1 MYRRKDIRYSIA
13 RCRKEGEHPPEN
25 MEIFTWVMERKP
37 EKLDIADFPDKWDIM
52 LSKGTILFVEPE
64 RDISFI
70 QQTCA
75 EAKVLTKHNI
85 GFDELSD
92 RQKNIITI
100 VETSMLDGKMTWENY
115 SDGWRVTLD
124 VSNNQMGTQLLG
136 GSPGQKAVTSEMIE
150 QSGRAV
156 DPTKLSEESKLRITE
171 KEAGIT
177 HNKTINLTGENQ
189 WEKMTQEEM
198 NALKNVQ
205 KKGSKD

>member
-171 KEAGIT
+171 KEAGST

>member
-25 MEIFTWVMERKP
+25 MEIFTWVMEQKP

-52 LSKGTILFVEPE
+52 LSKDTILFVEPE

>member
-100 VETSMLDGKMTWENY
+100 VETAMLDGKMTWENY